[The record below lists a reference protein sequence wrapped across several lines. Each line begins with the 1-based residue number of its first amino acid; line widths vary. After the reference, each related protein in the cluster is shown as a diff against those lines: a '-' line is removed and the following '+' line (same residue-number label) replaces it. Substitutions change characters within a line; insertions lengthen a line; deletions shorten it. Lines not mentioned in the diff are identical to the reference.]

1 MEDSLNIFG
10 EILVFSSEI
19 HICFILF
26 GLAEQHVDENK
37 QVERLQ
43 SIFFFSCVSSS
54 HFPFLTHLFCQ
65 LSRSAFPSAVLVR
78 D

>member
-43 SIFFFSCVSSS
+43 RFFFFFLVFLPPISLFSLTSSVSYLGLR
-54 HFPFLTHLFCQ
+54 FLQLF
-65 LSRSAFPSAVLVR
+65 
-78 D
+78 